1 MNGEFADVEGYL
13 SVGCPVVVD
22 SDPTRDSGPRYNS
35 TVRGWV
41 GPAYIL
47 IDRPM
52 VQGRLA
58 ALRENQPCVI
68 RFVREGRAC
77 AFAAVVLDWDNR
89 PHHSYCRIS
98 WPESLKAVSFRKFER
113 VPVDVPCELTIDDET
128 AAGQLVDISIGG
140 CKVCIEADLSV
151 DAEPLLSATLPSG
164 HAIDHV
170 RCIVRNTREA
180 PGGKSYVGCEF
191 VPGQVTV
198 ESDVALFIATSLGR
212 GQQDAS
218 DTPSVLIID
227 QNPKRALLLRHL
239 FESRGSR
246 VILVT
251 GTIDG
256 VCSLRFSN
264 TQAVMVNQTQDDL
277 AGVQTVQ
284 LIKRT
289 RGLESLPV
297 FLYGG
302 EAEDLAAEAEQAGA
316 TQYFPPGT
324 NAPQIASLVT
334 EHLAALHNNDA

>member
-1 MNGEFADVEGYL
+1 MNGEVTDVERYL

-22 SDPTRDSGPRYNS
+22 SDPTRDTGRRYSS
-35 TVRGWV
+35 TVRGWC

-68 RFVREGRAC
+68 RFVDRGRAC

-89 PHHSYCRIS
+89 PHHSYCRVS
-98 WPESLKAVSFRKFER
+98 WPQSLKAVSFRKFER
-113 VPVDVPCELTIDDET
+113 VPVDVPCELTIDDKA

-140 CKVCIEADLSV
+140 CMVCIEADLAA

-164 HAIDHV
+164 HAIDDV
-170 RCIVRNTREA
+170 RCIVRNIRGA
-180 PGGKSYVGCEF
+180 PGGKSYMGCEF
-191 VPGQVTV
+191 VPDQVTV
-198 ESDVALFIATSLGR
+198 ESDVALFIATSMGR

-218 DTPSVLIID
+218 ATPGVLIID
-227 QNPKRALLLRHL
+227 QNPKQAVLLRHL

-246 VILVT
+246 VILAT
-251 GTIDG
+251 GTVDG
-256 VCSLRFSN
+256 VSSLRLSN

-277 AGVQTVQ
+277 AGVLTVQ

-302 EAEDLAAEAEQAGA
+302 EAEDLAAKAEQAGA
-316 TQYFPPGT
+316 TQYFPPGMT
-324 NAPQIASLVT
+324 APQIVSLVT
-334 EHLAALHNNDA
+334 EHLAASHNNDA